1 MAILRDGHGGDG
13 VPRSVCSYRAAHLDA
28 PDCGDDDLDMSA
40 ANGKLG
46 NSFE

>member
-13 VPRSVCSYRAAHLDA
+13 VPHSVCSYRAAHLDA
-28 PDCGDDDLDMSA
+28 PDCGDDDLDTA
-40 ANGKLG
+40 KGKLG